1 MKPFV
6 LEFIITSEQQGMLLR
21 EYLEQ
26 QHISKTAL
34 TDIKYHGGRIMVNGA
49 EQTVRYVLQA
59 DDTVVVQ
66 FPPESVNDHIQ
77 GENIPL
83 QIVYEDDYILVV
95 EKPANMSTIPS
106 QGHQAH
112 TLANAVVH
120 HYEQIGHESAVHFV
134 TRLDLDTSG
143 LVLVAKYRHVHHL
156 LSLAQ
161 QNDQI
166 IKEYLAIVSGTPE
179 PSQGA
184 VQQPIGRVNDSIIK
198 REVRTDGQFAHT
210 LYRTIDTVNH
220 RQAIYSLLRL
230 RLLTGRTHQI
240 RVHMAWLGH
249 PLLGDALYGG
259 DCTILQR
266 QALHCAY
273 LSFTHPI
280 TGVPIQLESIL
291 PEDLQQV
298 LI

>member
-1 MKPFV
+1 MEPFV
-6 LEFIITSEQQGMLLR
+6 LQFTITSEQQGMILR
-21 EYLEQ
+21 EFLGL

-34 TDIKYHGGRIMVNGA
+34 TDIKYHGGCIMVNGT

-59 DDTVVVQ
+59 DDMVVVQ

-112 TLANAVVH
+112 TLANAIVH

-143 LVLVAKYRHVHHL
+143 LVLIAKYRHVHHL

-166 IKEYLAIVSGTPE
+166 TKEYLAIVNGTVE
-179 PSQGA
+179 PNEGA

-198 REVRTDGQFAHT
+198 REVRADGQFAHT
-210 LYRTIDTVNH
+210 LYRTVCTANNGHTV
-220 RQAIYSLLRL
+220 YSLLRL

-249 PLLGDALYGG
+249 PLLGDALYDG
-259 DCTILQR
+259 DCTVLQR
-266 QALHCAY
+266 QALHCAH
-273 LSFTHPI
+273 LSFMHPI
-280 TGVPIQLESIL
+280 TGVQIQLESTL
-291 PEDLQQV
+291 PEDLQQI
-298 LI
+298 LM